1 MLGEIKTGR
10 MLNHWGRCSFSIR
23 IEVIVVRYNHEIK
36 FFNEGKR
43 KYNPITSSYE
53 GGSELVADVMGNVTD
68 VGADRSAKLFG
79 SIVQGVKVV
88 RLVEPIEKVWAYLT
102 IDDSPTKYRMRTTTI
117 PLKNVSI
124 LVGEDIGKS

>member
-1 MLGEIKTGR
+1 M
-10 MLNHWGRCSFSIR
+10 
-23 IEVIVVRYNHEIK
+23 RYNHEIK

-43 KYNPITSSYE
+43 KYNPVTSSYE

-68 VGADRSAKLFG
+68 VGADRTVRLLG
-79 SIVQGVKVV
+79 SITQGVKII

-117 PLKNVSI
+117 LLKNVSI

>member
-1 MLGEIKTGR
+1 M
-10 MLNHWGRCSFSIR
+10 
-23 IEVIVVRYNHEIK
+23 RYNHEIK

-53 GGSELVADVMGNVTD
+53 GELELVADVMGNVTD
-68 VGADRSAKLFG
+68 VGTDRTVRLLG
-79 SIVQGVKVV
+79 SITQGVKII
-88 RLVEPIEKVWAYLT
+88 RIVEPIEKKWAYLT
-102 IDDSPTKYRMRTTTI
+102 IDDGSTKYRMRTTTI

>member
-1 MLGEIKTGR
+1 
-10 MLNHWGRCSFSIR
+10 
-23 IEVIVVRYNHEIK
+23 VRYNHEIK

-53 GGSELVADVMGNVTD
+53 GELELVADVMGNVTD
-68 VGADRSAKLFG
+68 VGADRTVRLLG
-79 SIVQGVKVV
+79 SITQGVKII
-88 RLVEPIEKVWAYLT
+88 RIVEPIEKKWAYLT
-102 IDDSPTKYRMRTTTI
+102 IDDGSTKYRMRTTTI

>member
-1 MLGEIKTGR
+1 M
-10 MLNHWGRCSFSIR
+10 
-23 IEVIVVRYNHEIK
+23 IVVRYNHEIK

-53 GGSELVADVMGNVTD
+53 GELELVADVMGNVTD

-79 SIVQGVKVV
+79 SITQGVKII
-88 RLVEPIEKVWAYLT
+88 RIVEPIEKKWAYLT
-102 IDDSPTKYRMRTTTI
+102 IDDGSTKYRMRTTTI

>member
-1 MLGEIKTGR
+1 M
-10 MLNHWGRCSFSIR
+10 
-23 IEVIVVRYNHEIK
+23 RYNHEIK

-53 GGSELVADVMGNVTD
+53 GELELVADVMGNVTD
-68 VGADRSAKLFG
+68 VGADRTVRLLG

>member
-1 MLGEIKTGR
+1 M
-10 MLNHWGRCSFSIR
+10 
-23 IEVIVVRYNHEIK
+23 K

-53 GGSELVADVMGNVTD
+53 GELELVADVMGNVTD

-79 SIVQGVKVV
+79 SITQGVKII
-88 RLVEPIEKVWAYLT
+88 RIVEPIEKKWAYLT
-102 IDDSPTKYRMRTTTI
+102 IDDGSTKYRMRTTTI

>member
-1 MLGEIKTGR
+1 M
-10 MLNHWGRCSFSIR
+10 
-23 IEVIVVRYNHEIK
+23 K

-53 GGSELVADVMGNVTD
+53 GELELVADVMGNVTD
-68 VGADRSAKLFG
+68 VGTDRTVRLLG
-79 SIVQGVKVV
+79 SITQGVKII
-88 RLVEPIEKVWAYLT
+88 RIVEPIEKKWAYLT
-102 IDDSPTKYRMRTTTI
+102 IDDGSTKYRMRTTTI

>member
-1 MLGEIKTGR
+1 M
-10 MLNHWGRCSFSIR
+10 
-23 IEVIVVRYNHEIK
+23 RYNHEIK

-43 KYNPITSSYE
+43 KYNPVTSSYE
-53 GGSELVADVMGNVTD
+53 GELELVADVMGNVTD

-79 SIVQGVKVV
+79 SIIQGVKVV

-102 IDDSPTKYRMRTTTI
+102 IDDGSTKYRMRTTTI